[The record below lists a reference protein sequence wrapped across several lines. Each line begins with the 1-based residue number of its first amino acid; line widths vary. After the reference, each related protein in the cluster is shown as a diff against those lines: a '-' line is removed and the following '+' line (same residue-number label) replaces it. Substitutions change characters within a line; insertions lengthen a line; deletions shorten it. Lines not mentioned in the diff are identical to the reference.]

1 MLATV
6 IRMQDGGILG
16 DDKSVSLGNP
26 EQSLVD
32 IAVESW
38 RFARLFSRA
47 LGKLDAGE
55 ASRYSNQL
63 SYYLKRLEE
72 SLAATGLRL
81 VNLEG
86 QPYDAGMAAAAL
98 NIADFGPDDQLLVDQ
113 MVEPIIMSGEGLLK
127 AGTIILRKSEP

>member
-1 MLATV
+1 
-6 IRMQDGGILG
+6 
-16 DDKSVSLGNP
+16 
-26 EQSLVD
+26 VD

-55 ASRYSNQL
+55 GSRYSNQL
-63 SYYLKRLEE
+63 RYYLKRLEE
-72 SLAATGLRL
+72 SLGATGLRL

-86 QPYDAGMAAAAL
+86 QPYDPGMAATAL

-127 AGTIILRKSEP
+127 AGTIMLRKSEL